1 MLSNVK
7 LSRLCRPTDGQTVKQ
22 YLPDLSIR
30 GHKDWRVLHTR
41 KNKGFFGKGIRGGG
55 ESWKIHLEL
64 QSYNGNTCFLF
75 HIHVYLVIVEIPVSQ
90 SSKRNRVMQFL
101 LAKYQYLCI
110 KFSVVSSDK
119 MVSSR

>member
-41 KNKGFFGKGIRGGG
+41 KNKGFFGKGIRGG
-55 ESWKIHLEL
+55 KLENTFGTPII
-64 QSYNGNTCFLF
+64 QWQYMYFIPHTCISSYC
-75 HIHVYLVIVEIPVSQ
+75 
-90 SSKRNRVMQFL
+90 RNPCI
-101 LAKYQYLCI
+101 AKL
-110 KFSVVSSDK
+110 KTE
-119 MVSSR
+119 